1 MKKSYIYSL
10 IIWLPALIIVAVV
23 SCNQPANKNNKE
35 INNTDLSDSLTANE
49 EENIHLDSII
59 SITNNNTQGD
69 VYEVNCKE
77 SSINWYCVTHTG
89 YVKIKEG
96 TVLVADGN
104 IVDGNF
110 TICMDS
116 IEDVDID
123 YQLMKDVLVN
133 TLKSA
138 DFFDITKYP
147 LGYFNLVRLTKT
159 SNKDYEVVGNL
170 TIKDVTRQVRF
181 NSNIQINDSLIL
193 VESDRFQINRTK
205 WGLTLYSGNFEQ
217 TDKSFLFTDFVDI
230 QISLQLQK
238 SPTESK

>member
-35 INNTDLSDSLTANE
+35 INDTELSGNLTANE
-49 EENIHLDSII
+49 EQNIHLDSVI
-59 SITNNNTQGD
+59 SIANNNTRGD
-69 VYEVNCKE
+69 NYEVNCEE
-77 SSINWYCVTHTG
+77 SIINWYCVTHTG
-89 YVKIKEG
+89 YVKLKEG

-104 IVDGNF
+104 IVNGNF

-123 YQLMKDVLVN
+123 YQLMKEVLVN

-138 DFFDITKYP
+138 DFFDINKYP
-147 LGYFNLVRLTKT
+147 LGYFDLVRVTKT
-159 SNKDYEVVGNL
+159 SNESFEVVGNL

-181 NSNIQINDSLIL
+181 NSSIQINDSLIL
-193 VESDRFQINRTK
+193 VESERFQINRTK

-217 TDKSFLFTDFVDI
+217 TDKSFLFTDFVEI

-238 SPTESK
+238 SPAKSK

>member
-1 MKKSYIYSL
+1 M
-10 IIWLPALIIVAVV
+10 
-23 SCNQPANKNNKE
+23 NKNNKE

-138 DFFDITKYP
+138 DFFDINKYP

-159 SNKDYEVVGNL
+159 SNEDYEVVGNL